1 MEEKIYKINNFASVN
16 CEEDNENTVLQFKIN
31 LHVKDNMLMHIIA
44 SYVYGVKSSLEDED
58 ITQEKADKL
67 LSEAGLSEISYEII
81 DDLKEKI
88 CGYHTDRALQQRY
101 DSLVKTEYHNI
112 CLDIFKRIKNEIS
125 NIKQQSKQ
133 SSGNDNKETI

>member
-16 CEEDNENTVLQFKIN
+16 CEEDNEDTVLQFKIN

-44 SYVYGVKSSLEDED
+44 SCVYGVKSSLENEK

-88 CGYHTDRALQQRY
+88 LGYHTDRALQQRY
-101 DSLVKTEYHNI
+101 DSLVKTEYHKA

-125 NIKQQSKQ
+125 NIKQQF
-133 SSGNDNKETI
+133 KETAKK